1 MAFTPEQQRE
11 QVAAWERSLHGDD
24 EASRYLRCVDCG
36 RFAQVHDWPYCGFH
50 ASKRAILAFFERDD
64 SRMMTMTMMT
74 ISVVAI
80 PYGHRSVS
88 SLALHNA
95 GRPPRAWTCSNL

>member
-24 EASRYLRCVDCG
+24 EASRHLRCVDCG

-64 SRMMTMTMMT
+64 SQDDDDDDDDK
-74 ISVVAI
+74 ISG
-80 PYGHRSVS
+80 GHPVRPSFRLQLGSV
-88 SLALHNA
+88 
-95 GRPPRAWTCSNL
+95 